1 MVVDAFNGKVK
12 KYTNPKLRSVVVVFR
27 KAGYFQ
33 YGVWI

>member
-1 MVVDAFNGKVK
+1 MAVDALNGKVEESTK
-12 KYTNPKLRSVVVVFR
+12 PKLRSVVVVFR